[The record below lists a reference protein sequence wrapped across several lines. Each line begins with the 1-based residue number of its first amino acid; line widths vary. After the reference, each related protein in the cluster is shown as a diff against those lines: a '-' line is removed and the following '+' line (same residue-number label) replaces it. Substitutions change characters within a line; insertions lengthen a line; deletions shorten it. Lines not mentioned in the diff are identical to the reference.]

1 MGSHRDTHTH
11 THINTCTC
19 STKPTLPRERKIL
32 KSFENLFLEL
42 VYQVMKEDKREGPWK
57 SLKYIL
63 KPASDSCKRSNP
75 RHHPQLS
82 YSRTS
87 WKPSILNPGW
97 SRRLRGLFTLTSLS
111 NFRNFCCLE
120 DWPLTLFLYQDSE
133 LLSLQL
139 KQLQRDIWNA
149 GSFELLL
156 IEILRSSVS
165 FDLLS
170 HCAQSSLLSLPPSLS
185 SSPSMAAPS
194 VSVCNQTCHTSTEVN
209 WVYLKRKIKLKLF
222 RN

>member
-1 MGSHRDTHTH
+1 MGSRRGTHTRTSAH
-11 THINTCTC
+11 AHAQPNLHYQGKGKFQKALKVC
-19 STKPTLPRERKIL
+19 SWSCHSSSRKEGKTEGSQ
-32 KSFENLFLEL
+32 KS
-42 VYQVMKEDKREGPWK
+42 V
-57 SLKYIL
+57 KYIL
-63 KPASDSCKRSNP
+63 KPASDSCKRPNP

-82 YSRTS
+82 YSRPS
-87 WKPSILNPGW
+87 WGPSTLKSGR

-111 NFRNFCCLE
+111 NFHNFCCLE
-120 DWPLTLFLYQDSE
+120 DWPLTLFLHHDSE

-156 IEILRSSVS
+156 TEILRSSVS

-170 HCAQSSLLSLPPSLS
+170 HRAQSSLLSLFPPSP
-185 SSPSMAAPS
+185 SPSMAAPS

>member
-1 MGSHRDTHTH
+1 MGSHRDTH

-19 STKPTLPRERKIL
+19 STKPTLPRERNIL
-32 KSFENLFLEL
+32 KSFESLFLEL
-42 VYQVMKEDKREGPWK
+42 VYQVIKEYKREGPWK
-57 SLKYIL
+57 SLKHIL

-82 YSRTS
+82 YSCMS
-87 WKPSILNPGW
+87 WKPSILKPGW

-111 NFRNFCCLE
+111 NFHNFCCLE

-170 HCAQSSLLSLPPSLS
+170 HRAQSSLPFLSPSLS
-185 SSPSMAAPS
+185 LSLSKHGCSQRLC
-194 VSVCNQTCHTSTEVN
+194 V
-209 WVYLKRKIKLKLF
+209 
-222 RN
+222 